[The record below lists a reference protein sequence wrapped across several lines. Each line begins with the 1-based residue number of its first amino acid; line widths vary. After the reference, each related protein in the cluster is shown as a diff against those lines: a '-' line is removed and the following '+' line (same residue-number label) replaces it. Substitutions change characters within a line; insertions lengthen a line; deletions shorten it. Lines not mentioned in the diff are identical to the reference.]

1 MYWPAVWVYV
11 SHGGGLGGGG
21 EGGGEGGA
29 DGEVPVTASTATH
42 NKRASWT
49 GQCRDR
55 SDLRRVF
62 WAAAGVR
69 EFGCLAVPFWLGGS
83 QVSTSAFLTLGA
95 MLRQSVATTAKHS
108 RRKLQQGLSASS
120 GVVLRTCV
128 PVPRAFQALRRDA
141 QPPAARRIHCAG
153 RIPPYTRRLSGKPS
167 AAGGALARTTAS

>member
-1 MYWPAVWVYV
+1 M
-11 SHGGGLGGGG
+11 
-21 EGGGEGGA
+21 
-29 DGEVPVTASTATH
+29 PVTASTATH

-49 GQCRDR
+49 GQCGDR

-108 RRKLQQGLSASS
+108 RRKLQQGLSASR

-128 PVPRAFQALRRDA
+128 PVSRAFQALRADA
-141 QPPAARRIHCAG
+141 QPPAARRIACAG
-153 RIPPYTRRLSGKPS
+153 RFLLTLADLVGNSLQVGGRFQRTRARLKPM
-167 AAGGALARTTAS
+167 RTYV